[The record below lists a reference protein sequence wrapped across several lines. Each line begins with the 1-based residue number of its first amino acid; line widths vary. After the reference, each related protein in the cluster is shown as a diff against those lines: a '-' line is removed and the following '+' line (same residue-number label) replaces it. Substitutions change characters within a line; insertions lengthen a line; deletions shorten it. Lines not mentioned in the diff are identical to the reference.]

1 MNISALESY
10 VEELNRWGAVFGS
23 KPMNLLNPRD
33 RQRIADHIDSALSPE
48 NLHCDGEISAS
59 QARAKYRRL
68 TRVAQ
73 ELQSI
78 DPAVKFY
85 EFG

>member
-33 RQRIADHIDSALSPE
+33 RQRIADHIDCALSPE
-48 NLHCDGEISAS
+48 NLSCDGELGRSEVT
-59 QARAKYRRL
+59 ARYRRL